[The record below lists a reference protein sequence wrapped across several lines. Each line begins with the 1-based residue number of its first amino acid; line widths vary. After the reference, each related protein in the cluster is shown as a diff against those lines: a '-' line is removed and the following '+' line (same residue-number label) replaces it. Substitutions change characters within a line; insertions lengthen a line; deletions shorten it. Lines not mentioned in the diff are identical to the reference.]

1 MQYTDVFLNTIR
13 SIYRDYLPYIYL
25 LLYLLCNIYLD
36 IFITYSLVV
45 YSLKIC
51 KL

>member
-25 LLYLLCNIYLD
+25 D